1 MCVCVCVFFS
11 RWVPHLCVC
20 VCVSVMAHILQFRL
34 VSSVAELGLTS
45 AGMLRFRNH
54 PNTLICSQETF
65 LMIINIENSSYF
77 CGNGCILFSGSFD
90 ESSKQQHLLIW
101 NIIFFTVTFDHF
113 NASLLNKSINFLF
126 TPNFWMAVKVQ
137 NLKYTLYHQIFFK

>member
-1 MCVCVCVFFS
+1 VCVCSSAGEFLTCVCVC
-11 RWVPHLCVC
+11 
-20 VCVSVMAHILQFRL
+20 VMAHILQFRL

-77 CGNGCILFSGSFD
+77 CGNGCILFSGSCD
-90 ESSKQQHLLIW
+90 ESSKEQHLFI
-101 NIIFFTVTFDHF
+101 
-113 NASLLNKSINFLF
+113 
-126 TPNFWMAVKVQ
+126 
-137 NLKYTLYHQIFFK
+137 